1 MHSERKVP
9 NKLWLVGSVGQKFM
23 TSDILYVGVKAHV
36 VAVDKTTG
44 VTLWQTKLKGG
55 MVSGDRFVSLLVQ
68 DGRVFAHTYGE
79 LFCLDRETGAILWK
93 NELAGLSYDIATL
106 ASEGVG
112 ISSASMM
119 AALKKKKSSEDA
131 ASTVATSGAGN

>member
-1 MHSERKVP
+1 MS
-9 NKLWLVGSVGQKFM
+9 
-23 TSDILYVGVKAHV
+23 SDILYVGVKAHV

-44 VTLWQTKLKGG
+44 ATLWQTKLKGG
-55 MVSGDRFVSLLVQ
+55 AANGDRFVSLLVQ

-112 ISSASMM
+112 NSSVSTT

-131 ASTVATSGAGN
+131 ASTVVTSGAGN

>member
-1 MHSERKVP
+1 MS
-9 NKLWLVGSVGQKFM
+9 
-23 TSDILYVGVKAHV
+23 SDILYVGVKAHV

-44 VTLWQTKLKGG
+44 ATLWQTKLKGG
-55 MVSGDRFVSLLVQ
+55 MASGDRFVSLLVQ

-93 NELAGLSYDIATL
+93 NELAGLSYDIAML

-112 ISSASMM
+112 DLAASMM
-119 AALKKKKSSEDA
+119 AALKRKKSGDDA
-131 ASTVATSGAGN
+131 ASPVVTSGASN